1 MTTARDI
8 MHPGAQCVGEHES
21 LQRAAQL
28 MRDLDVG
35 ALPICGDDNRLK
47 GMVTDRDIVTQCI
60 AQGFDPASTT
70 ASQLARG
77 EPVIVIS
84 DADITEVLRTMQG
97 NQIRRVP
104 VIENQELVGI
114 ISEADLARHL
124 PEQAV
129 GQFVGAVSSA
139 PSAG

>member
-8 MHPGAQCVGEHES
+8 MHPGAQCVGEHDS

-47 GMVTDRDIVTQCI
+47 GIVTDRDIVTQCI

-70 ASQLARG
+70 AGQLAQG
-77 EPVIVIS
+77 EPVIVLS
-84 DADITEVLRTMQG
+84 NADVDDVLQAMES
-97 NQIRRVP
+97 NKIRRVP

-114 ISEADLARHL
+114 ISAADLSRHL
-124 PEQAV
+124 PEQKV
-129 GQFVGAVSSA
+129 GEFVGVVSS
-139 PSAG
+139 SAG